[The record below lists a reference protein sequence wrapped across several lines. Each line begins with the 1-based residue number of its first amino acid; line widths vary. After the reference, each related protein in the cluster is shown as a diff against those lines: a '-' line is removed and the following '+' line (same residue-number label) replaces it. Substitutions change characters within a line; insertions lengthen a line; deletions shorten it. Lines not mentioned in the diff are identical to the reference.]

1 MRFACGRRGDSR
13 SHRCVLT
20 RAGPRD
26 VRPPHRRNRRRT
38 RVRCHTRGS
47 DGRYPLPSVR
57 ASPSAHSG
65 RCSGLR
71 SRVGGAL
78 PFMCIQVYS
87 RPGTAATPGRPI
99 RCLTRHPSSQ
109 VRATPRCPESVQRG
123 MAALRVAAG
132 RATMLR
138 LPGPHRRRRSLS
150 LSQNDPRP
158 TSGTST
164 FPMPGISRSAITR
177 TVCTGGG
184 CTTTP
189 APSCR
194 TDTVSPWRASRAHV
208 RRRGPCCCSWW
219 RRPIGRCA
227 ISTMRRRCGRRSTG
241 TSSAACWADCRGGA
255 PVEPGAGP
263 TPPTPPGRPRATVSV
278 SLSAPHIGIVRNGT

>member
-26 VRPPHRRNRRRT
+26 VRPPHRRIGAGPASDVT
-38 RVRCHTRGS
+38 LGGATEDIRC
-47 DGRYPLPSVR
+47 R
-57 ASPSAHSG
+57 ASVP
-65 RCSGLR
+65 GLR
-71 SRVGGAL
+71 LTPGGAPASAL
-78 PFMCIQVYS
+78 ASVARCPSCIQVYS

-99 RCLTRHPSSQ
+99 RCLTRHPSSPE
-109 VRATPRCPESVQRG
+109 RATPRCPESVQRG

-164 FPMPGISRSAITR
+164 FPMPGLSRSAITR

-227 ISTMRRRCGRRSTG
+227 ISTMRRRSGPRSTG